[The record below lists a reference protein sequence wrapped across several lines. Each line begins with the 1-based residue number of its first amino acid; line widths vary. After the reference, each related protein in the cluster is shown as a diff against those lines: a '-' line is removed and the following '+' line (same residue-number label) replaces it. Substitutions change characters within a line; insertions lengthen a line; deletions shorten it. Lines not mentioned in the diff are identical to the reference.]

1 MKTLKTIVA
10 SICFCAIFFTP
21 TDDAPL
27 STTLIWFVCELGALY
42 TLYRILKSEEKE
54 AKSHPGQRRLT

>member
-42 TLYRILKSEEKE
+42 TLNLILKSEEKE
-54 AKSHPGQRRLT
+54 A

>member
-10 SICFCAIFFTP
+10 GFLFCTIFFTP
-21 TDDAPL
+21 TDDAPI
-27 STTLIWFVCELGALY
+27 STTLIWFVFELGAIY

-54 AKSHPGQRRLT
+54 A

>member
-1 MKTLKTIVA
+1 MKTLKYIIA
-10 SICFCAIFFTP
+10 SILFCAIFLTP

-27 STTLIWFVCELGALY
+27 STTLIWFVFELGAIY

-54 AKSHPGQRRLT
+54 A